1 MNAIKNRFGTFR
13 KLHLQLALIL
23 GLLVAMVATPLVSAQ
38 STPTLPTPETLTRTI
53 TVSGV
58 GTVSVEPDTADV
70 IFAVQ
75 ADDASLKEA
84 QDDASTRLDAITA
97 ALTAGGVDAKDAVTS
112 SYYVTVMNDYDENGN
127 FVAISGYRV
136 DAQITA
142 TVRDLDTLGDL
153 LDSVVTAG
161 ANGIYGMT
169 FYVDDPSGPASQ
181 ARQAAMEDAKAKAD
195 ELAAAAGVA
204 IAGVVS
210 IDETYA
216 PSPVS
221 TNYDMGM
228 GGYGGGGVYA
238 ESAAKSVPVSP
249 GSSDVTVMVQVVY
262 EIIQPNG

>member
-1 MNAIKNRFGTFR
+1 MISMRNRFRSFR
-13 KLHLQLALIL
+13 KLHLRMALAFTMIAS
-23 GLLVAMVATPLVSAQ
+23 LLLTQAVSAQ
-38 STPTLPTPETLTRTI
+38 STPVVTSDGELVRTI

-75 ADDASLKEA
+75 ATDESLKAA
-84 QDDASTRLDAITA
+84 QDDASTRLDAITST
-97 ALTAGGVDAKDAVTS
+97 LTDGGVDPKDAVTS

-142 TVRDLDTLGDL
+142 TVRNLETLGDL

-181 ARQAAMEDAKAKAD
+181 ARAAAMEDARAKAD
-195 ELAAAAGVA
+195 ELASAAGVV
-204 IAGVVS
+204 ISGVVS
-210 IDETYA
+210 VNETYA
-216 PSPVS
+216 PSPYS
-221 TNYDMGM
+221 QNYDMGM
-228 GGYGGGGVYA
+228 GRGGAGMYA
-238 ESAAKSVPVSP
+238 EQAAMSVPVSP
-249 GSSDVTVMVQVVY
+249 GTSDVTVMVDVVY